1 MPFNEEEDLTPKV
14 PKIGLKNVSSQKSI
28 FDAKPKKPSQED
40 FDNKVQKIQ
49 ETNSG
54 YKAKAADLALQFRKL
69 LEDKTLLQNK
79 NVFAREL
86 EKEILTNMAELAI
99 EINNDPHEQE
109 GMGSLG
115 WVILLLKTVLSQR
128 DRINNLEYTIS
139 LLDKKIEQFNKSVDT
154 NQSSG

>member
-1 MPFNEEEDLTPKV
+1 MPFNEEEDLTLKV

-40 FDNKVQKIQ
+40 FDHKVQKIQ

-54 YKAKAADLALQFRKL
+54 YKAKAAELALQFRKL